1 MDRRMPPVP
10 VIEGVGLMSVRGS
23 ESGPK
28 GTELLGLGIFI
39 AGAFVLPLVAG
50 LAIDG
55 LVHTSPLFLFLG
67 VILGIVA
74 AGAGLYS
81 RLRRY
86 W

>member
-10 VIEGVGLMSVRGS
+10 LVEGIELMSLRGG

-50 LAIDG
+50 LAIDA
-55 LVHTSPLFLFLG
+55 LVHTSPVFLFLG
-67 VILGIVA
+67 AIIGIAA

-81 RLRRY
+81 RMRRY

>member
-1 MDRRMPPVP
+1 MPPVP
-10 VIEGVGLMSVRGS
+10 VVAGAELMSLRGG
-23 ESGPK
+23 ERGPK

-39 AGAFVLPLVAG
+39 AGAFVLPLVVG
-50 LAIDG
+50 LAVDA
-55 LVHTSPLFLFLG
+55 LLHTTPLFLFLG
-67 VILGIVA
+67 ALIGIVA